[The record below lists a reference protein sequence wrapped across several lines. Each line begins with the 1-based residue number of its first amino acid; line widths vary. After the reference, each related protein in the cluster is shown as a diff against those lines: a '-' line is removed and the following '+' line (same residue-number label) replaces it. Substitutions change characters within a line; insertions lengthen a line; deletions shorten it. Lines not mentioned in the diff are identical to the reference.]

1 MEFSELIQKFAEK
14 FGLETPEIVDDD
26 FKSTRLVGRS
36 VWNDKWI
43 LVIPASALNQNREK
57 ALEKF
62 INGIGD
68 IKIGIKAYSRQGN

>member
-1 MEFSELIQKFAEK
+1 MTGTGRSPT
-14 FGLETPEIVDDD
+14 TPRRHSTLRTGHD

-36 VWNDKWI
+36 VWNDRWL
-43 LVIPASALNQNREK
+43 LVIPASSLNANRAA

-62 INGIGD
+62 VNGIDD